1 MDLLRFLLRLPFTLI
16 KGFFC
21 LLAFIF
27 SLSGRL
33 VKPVV
38 GNIAWHPP
46 RWWPVVSGFLTRGF
60 KRMERG
66 VDKYPKTVSLAILL
80 LLGAAGAGVYG
91 WHWWLNRPQPIEP
104 APMVYQKA
112 SVRVRGPETIH
123 YTEQKPA
130 PQQVV
135 FTFNHSVAPI
145 TDIDK
150 VVEKGIA
157 LNPAVAG
164 EWKWVTGD
172 RLVFTPKQP
181 LPMGASY
188 RVNFSPKVLLAPQ
201 IQLQKTEYEFS
212 APAFGYQL
220 NHSEYYQDPQDPQ
233 KRSAIFNVRFNAPV
247 DVASFEK
254 NIALGLREGKG
265 KTESKLKYSVVFD
278 QKKLNAWVHSEPLK
292 PLDYGGS
299 VHMTIAQG
307 VKASVASNATT
318 QSRSA
323 SVSVPNLYSLKVDNI
338 SAQLVASDGAK
349 GQPVLVIDF
358 SDAVKDKDI
367 RRAVKAWLLPQH
379 NPDDTEAG
387 TGVDD
392 YASWDV
398 GRIDNSVLA
407 QSKPLN
413 IQLNEGEND
422 YQPQFSFQFDAPAR
436 RSLLVEIDNV
446 LTSSGGY
453 KMPEKRYLIVSVP
466 EYPKSLQFM
475 SQGSL
480 LSVKGDK
487 QISVTARNVPGMRLD
502 IKRVI
507 PSQLQHIVSFKSRKY
522 SSTDFN
528 RLSDEYF
535 TEHFTY
541 QSAVN
546 NDNPGEIHYQGI
558 DLSRYLTTDPA
569 SHRGVFLLTLSA
581 WDPNKGEDSAGN
593 NEERSYQEESE
604 EQPVGDSRFVV
615 VTDLGII
622 AKRSQDKN
630 RDIFV
635 QSIHHGTP
643 VSAAKVS
650 VIGKNGVAL
659 LTQTTGDDGHVRFP
673 SLDVYTSERTPV
685 MFLVEKEG
693 DVSFLPVDYSNDRW
707 LDFSRFNVGGDA
719 TPSDPRTL
727 SSYLFSDRGV
737 YRPGDT
743 FHIGLITRAASW
755 STGLAGVPVRAEIH
769 DPRDKLMRTV
779 PLTLGSA
786 GFNEL
791 SYTTDENSPT
801 GEWNVYLYLSG
812 KNNEYPVLLGHTAVN
827 VKEFEPDRLKVKLQL
842 TPERKQGWVKPSE
855 LQASIDVQNL
865 FGTPAQD
872 RRVASRLTLRPMY
885 PSFDAFPDYAF
896 YENNRN
902 SDGFETELEDSTT
915 DENGRA
921 DIALDLKNY
930 ADATYQL
937 QLLSEAFVAGGG
949 RSVSAAAR
957 VLVSPYDYL
966 IGVKADG
973 DLGYINRDALRHLNI
988 IAINPQL
995 QQIALPDL
1003 KVVLI
1008 EQKYISVLTQL
1019 DSGVYKYQSK
1029 LKEVPLSEQPL
1040 SLSEQ
1045 GSDLILATD
1054 KPGDFVLALEDAQ
1067 GTVLNRISYTVAG
1080 NANLSRSLDR
1090 NAELKI
1096 KLNKAEYLPNEEIE
1110 IAINAPYTGSGLITI
1125 EKDKVYRW
1133 QWFSTDTTSS
1143 VQKIRLPADMEGNG
1157 YINVQFVR
1165 DVNSNEIFMSPLS
1178 YGVMPFKIGTQARQ
1192 STLEVSVPEVIKP
1205 GENLAM
1211 TVTTE
1216 EPQQVALF
1224 AVDEGIL
1231 QVARYR
1237 LTDPLDY
1244 FFRKRSLDVESSQI
1258 LDLILPEF
1266 SKLMQLTAAPGGD
1279 GGEGIDLNVNP
1290 FKRKR
1295 DKPVA
1300 YWSGITEVNGKQQ
1313 FDYPVPDYFNG
1324 KIRVMAIAVTPE
1336 KIGKAQTAVT
1346 VRDNFIMTPN
1356 VPAMVAPGDEF
1367 DISVGV
1373 SNNLEELG
1381 GKPVDINVH
1390 LTVPPSLEVI
1400 GEADRALSLAE
1411 KREGVV
1417 NFRLRANAVLGDAP
1431 LIFDAQYLD
1440 KTSRRTV
1447 STSVRP
1453 AMPYRTQSV
1462 MGRMSGSRQ
1471 EIDNLRQMFDA
1482 YAVRTAAVSNSP
1494 LVLTNGLAQYLEDY
1508 PYYCSEQIVS
1518 RSIPL
1523 ILAGQHP
1530 EMRGVQSQTE
1540 NSKKLNEMLA
1550 VLRSRQNDSG
1560 AVGMWRS
1567 SPQTDPFVTP
1577 YVVQYLLEAKAAGVT
1592 LPQGMLDEANAALR
1606 ELAVSRYDD
1615 LYSLRLRSWAIYL
1628 LTRQGIITT
1637 SALASVQ
1644 DKLQQLY
1651 PERWKTDLSALY
1663 LASSYRML
1671 KMDEEATRLLQPT
1684 WQQLNQAYD
1693 KGWWTQNYFD
1703 PLVQDATR
1711 LYLIT
1716 RHFPEKVSAIP
1727 PQVLE
1732 NMVKLLKEDRYT
1744 TYSSAMSILALESYS
1759 SQVAAEAASPDAL
1772 KIFQIDK
1779 TEGVEPQLISSLQG
1793 LLAKANFTADA
1804 ERLRIQ
1810 NDNNAPAWYVVT
1822 EAGFSLAAPKEALS
1836 RGLEITRDYTNEQGK
1851 PVTQVMLGETINV
1864 HLKVRANSQEGQDNL
1879 AIVDL
1884 LPGGFEVVQQTPPQ
1898 ASSGEE
1904 DNSDSEEGGDS
1915 ASWQSP
1921 LAAEGSTWAPDYSDI
1936 REDRVV
1942 IYGSASTDVQEFI
1955 YQIKATNTGSF
1966 TIPPAYGEAMYNR
1979 EVQALSVSDKKL
1991 VVVPA
1996 EESVVVKK

>member
-16 KGFFC
+16 KGLFC

-27 SLSGRL
+27 SLLGRII
-33 VKPVV
+33 KPVV
-38 GNIAWHPP
+38 GNIDWQPP
-46 RWWPVVSGFLTRGF
+46 VWWPAVSGWLKRGF
-60 KRMERG
+60 KRMESG
-66 VDKYPKTVSLAILL
+66 VDKHPKAIFLAILGL
-80 LLGAAGAGVYG
+80 IGVAVAGVYG

-104 APMVYQKA
+104 APMVYQKT
-112 SVRVRGPETIH
+112 SVRINGPETRN
-123 YTEQKPA
+123 YRAQNPA

-150 VVEKGIA
+150 VVEKGIS
-157 LNPAVAG
+157 LNPTVAG

-172 RLVFTPKQP
+172 KLVFTPKQP
-181 LPMGASY
+181 LPMGTTWS
-188 RVNFSPKVLLAPQ
+188 VNFSPKVLLAPQ
-201 IQLQKTEYEFS
+201 IQLPKTDYEFT
-212 APAFGYQL
+212 APAFDYQI
-220 NHSEYYQDPQDPQ
+220 NNSEYYQDPQDSQ
-233 KRSAIFNVRFNAPV
+233 KRSAIFNVKFDAPV
-247 DVASFEK
+247 DVSSFEK
-254 NIALGLREGKG
+254 NISLGLREGKA
-265 KTESKLKYSVVFD
+265 KTESKLKFSVVYD

-292 PLDYGGS
+292 SLDYGGS
-299 VHMTIAQG
+299 VNLTIDKG

-318 QSRSA
+318 QARSA
-323 SVSVPNLYSLKVDNI
+323 SVSVPNLYSLKVNNI
-338 SAQLVASDGAK
+338 SAQLVDSDGAK
-349 GQPVLVIDF
+349 GQRVLVIDF

-367 RRAVKAWLLPQH
+367 RRAVKVWLLPQH
-379 NPDDTEAG
+379 NPNDSEAA
-387 TGVDD
+387 TGPDD
-392 YASWDV
+392 YANWNV
-398 GRIDNSVLA
+398 NAIENNVQA
-407 QSKPLN
+407 QSTPLE
-413 IQLNEGEND
+413 IQLNEGESD
-422 YQPQFSFQFDAPAR
+422 YQPQFSFQFDAPAH
-436 RSLLVEIDNV
+436 RSMLVEVNNV

-453 KMPEKRYLIVSVP
+453 KMPEKNYFIVSVP

-487 QISVTARNVPGMRLD
+487 QISVAARNVPGMRLD

-507 PSQLQHIVSFKSRKY
+507 PSQLQHIVSFKSREY
-522 SSTDFN
+522 SSVDFN
-528 RLSDEYF
+528 RLGDEYF
-535 TEHFTY
+535 TEHFKY
-541 QSAVN
+541 QTAIN
-546 NDNPGEIHYQGI
+546 NDNPGEVNYQGI
-558 DLSRYLTTDPA
+558 DLSRYLTTDPS
-569 SHRGVFLLTLSA
+569 SHRGVFLLTLSE
-581 WDPNKGEDSAGN
+581 WDPKKREDTARDD
-593 NEERSYQEESE
+593 EDLSYQEGSE
-604 EQPVGDSRFVV
+604 ELAVGDSRFVV

-630 RDIFV
+630 RDVFV
-635 QSIHHGTP
+635 QSIHDGTP
-643 VSAAKVS
+643 VSNAKVS

-673 SLDVYTSERTPV
+673 ALDVYTSERTPV

-743 FHIGLITRAASW
+743 FNIGLITRAANW
-755 STGLAGVPVRAEIH
+755 SLGLAGVPVRAEIH

-801 GEWNVYLYLSG
+801 GEWNIYLYLVG
-812 KNNEYPVLLGHTAVN
+812 KDNESSVLLGHTAVN
-827 VKEFEPDRLKVKLQL
+827 VKEFEPDQLKVKLQL
-842 TPERKQGWVKPSE
+842 TPERKQGWVKPTE

-872 RRVASRLTLRPMY
+872 RRVASKLTLRPMY

-896 YENNRN
+896 YENHQN
-902 SDGFETELEDSTT
+902 SDGFEAELEDRTT
-915 DENGRA
+915 DEKGSA
-921 DIALDLKNY
+921 DIPLDLKNY

-949 RSVSAAAR
+949 RSVSATAR
-957 VLVSPYDYL
+957 VLVSPYDFL
-966 IGVKADG
+966 IGMKPDG
-973 DLGYINRDALRHLNI
+973 DVGYINRDAVRHLNI
-988 IAINPQL
+988 IAINPML
-995 QQIALPDL
+995 KQIALPDL

-1008 EQKYISVLTQL
+1008 EQKYISVLTQQ

-1029 LKEVPLSEQPL
+1029 LKEVQLSEEPL

-1045 GSDLILATD
+1045 GSDLVLATD
-1054 KPGDFVLALEDAQ
+1054 KPGDFVLVVEDSQ
-1067 GTVLNRISYTVAG
+1067 GKVLNRLSYTVAG

-1096 KLNKAEYLPNEEIE
+1096 KLNKAEYLPDEEIE
-1110 IAINAPYTGSGLITI
+1110 VAINAPYTGSGLITI
-1125 EKDKVYRW
+1125 EKDKVYSW
-1133 QWFSTDTTSS
+1133 QWFSTDTTST

-1165 DVNSNEIFMSPLS
+1165 NVNSDEIFMSPLS
-1178 YGVMPFKIGTQARQ
+1178 YGVMPFKISTKARQ
-1192 STLEVSVPEVIKP
+1192 NALAVNVPDVIKP
-1205 GENLAM
+1205 GNNLTM

-1216 EPQQVALF
+1216 GPQQVALF

-1244 FFRKRSLDVESSQI
+1244 FFRKRSLDVDSSQI

-1266 SKLMQLTAAPGGD
+1266 SKLMQLSAAPGGD
-1279 GGEGIDLNVNP
+1279 GGEGLDLNVNP

-1300 YWSGITEVNGKQQ
+1300 YWSGITEVNGEKQ

-1324 KIRVMAIAVTPE
+1324 KIRVMAISVTPE
-1336 KIGKAQTAVT
+1336 KIGKTQTSVT

-1373 SNNLEELG
+1373 SNNLEGLNG
-1381 GKPVDINVH
+1381 NSVDINLH

-1400 GEADRALSLAE
+1400 GKADQSLSLAE

-1431 LIFDAQYLD
+1431 LIFDARYGD
-1440 KTSRRTV
+1440 KTSRRTI

-1462 MGRMSGSRQ
+1462 MGRMSGSSQ
-1471 EIDNLRQMFDA
+1471 NIDNLRQMFDA
-1482 YAVRTAAVSNSP
+1482 YSVRNAAVSNSP
-1494 LVLTNGLAQYLEDY
+1494 LVLTNGLSQYLEDY

-1523 ILAGQHP
+1523 ILTGAHP
-1530 EMRGVQSQTE
+1530 EMSGSQNQAE
-1540 NSKKLNEMLA
+1540 NSKKLKDMMA
-1550 VLRSRQNDSG
+1550 VLRSRQNDNG
-1560 AVGMWRS
+1560 AIGMWRS
-1567 SPQTDPFVTP
+1567 SPQVDPFVTP
-1577 YVVQYLLEAKAAGVT
+1577 YVVQYLLEAKTAGIA

-1606 ELAVSRYDD
+1606 ELAASQYDD
-1615 LYSLRLRSWAIYL
+1615 LYSLRLRTWAIYL

-1644 DKLQQLY
+1644 DQLQRLY
-1651 PERWKTDLSALY
+1651 PDSWKTDLSALY

-1671 KMDEEATRLLQPT
+1671 KMDDEANKLLQPT
-1684 WQQLNQAYD
+1684 WQQLNKAYD

-1732 NMVKLLKEDRYT
+1732 NMVKLLKEERYT
-1744 TYSSAMSILALESYS
+1744 TYSSAMSILALEGYS
-1759 SQVAAEAASPDAL
+1759 SQIAAEAVSPDAL
-1772 KIFQIDK
+1772 KIFQIGK
-1779 TEGVEPQLISSLQG
+1779 NKGAEPQLISSLQG
-1793 LLAKANFTADA
+1793 LFAKAHFTADT
-1804 ERLRIQ
+1804 ESLRIQ
-1810 NDNNAPAWYVVT
+1810 NANNAPAWYVVT
-1822 EAGFSLAAPKEALS
+1822 QAGFDLAAPKEAIS
-1836 RGLEITRDYTNEQGK
+1836 RGLEITRDYTDEQGK
-1851 PVTQVMLGETINV
+1851 PVTQVILGQKINV
-1864 HLKVRANSQEGQDNL
+1864 HLKVRANSKEGQDNL

-1898 ASSGEE
+1898 A
-1904 DNSDSEEGGDS
+1904 DSDSEEMEEDAS

-1921 LAAEGSTWAPDYSDI
+1921 LAAAGSTWAPDYSDI

-1942 IYGSASTDVQEFI
+1942 IYGSASTDVQEFV

-1966 TIPPAYGEAMYNR
+1966 TIPPVYGEAMYNR
-1979 EVQALSVSDKKL
+1979 EVQALSVSDQKL

-1996 EESVVVKK
+1996 GEPVVAKQ